1 MHIAIN
7 GWFAGQPHVGS
18 GRYLLQLLPALLR
31 ADPSL
36 RLSLILPPRLPPP
49 PDLPAEIEILT
60 ARGPGGALG
69 KVYFEQRSFPAL
81 VACCDADLAHV
92 PYWGPPLRCPVP
104 LVCTVHDVLALVLPR
119 YRRALRQRLYVALV
133 STAARGADLLLTDSA
148 AAAADIQ
155 EQLAIP
161 AARIRAIPIAADRRF
176 HPRAADGEGAALRRR
191 YDLPPDR
198 FILYLGGY
206 AYHKQVRLLLEAYSY
221 VARALDDEAPLVLA
235 GRQPAYG
242 REGTARASYGR
253 KGTARAAWRNRDI
266 PDLPT
271 IAADLG
277 IDEQVHWLGPIAEE
291 DLPALYRQATV
302 FAFPSMYEGF
312 GLMLLEAM
320 QCGTPVVANNLAVFR
335 ELAGDAAFLTD
346 NARQMGGALLA
357 ILNQRPL
364 RESLSNRGLARATHF
379 SWRNAARE
387 TIAAYHDARAGA
399 TPP

>member
-18 GRYLLQLLPALLR
+18 GRYLLQLLPALRR
-31 ADPSL
+31 AEPNL

-49 PDLPAEIEILT
+49 PDLSAEIEILA

-69 KVYFEQRSFPAL
+69 KVYFEQRSYPAL
-81 VACCDADLAHV
+81 VARCGADLAHV
-92 PYWGPPLRCPVP
+92 PYWAPPLRCPVP

-119 YRRALRQRLYVALV
+119 YRRTLRQRLYVALV
-133 STAARGADLLLTDSA
+133 SAAARGADLLLTDSA

-161 AARIRAIPIAADRRF
+161 AARVRAIPIAADRRF
-176 HPRAADGEGAALRRR
+176 HPRAAAGEGAALRER

-206 AYHKQVRLLLEAYSY
+206 AYHKQVHLLLEAYSY
-221 VARALDDEAPLVLA
+221 VARALDDEVPLVLA
-235 GRQPAYG
+235 G
-242 REGTARASYGR
+242 
-253 KGTARAAWRNRDI
+253 RNRDI
-266 PDLPT
+266 PDLPA
-271 IAADLG
+271 IAEELG
-277 IDEQVHWLGPIAEE
+277 IAEQVRWLGHITEE

-357 ILNQRPL
+357 ILNQHPL

-379 SWRNAARE
+379 SWRNAARQ
-387 TIAAYHDARAGA
+387 TLAAYRDALAGA
-399 TPP
+399 APP